1 MSFLRK
7 MFSGK
12 ISTDD
17 PRRFLVEV
25 MLGAM
30 EADGDVTVEEVA
42 TLEGNLANNTVFEG
56 LSGEEIGRI
65 TDLAAD
71 AIREAGGGKHRLAAI
86 AAGLPSRQQR
96 LAGYAMACEV
106 CVADRQL
113 AEAEIEFLDQLQAV
127 FQLDEAESKEL
138 FEAARKHSGLQTLE
152 EKSSRVREMMPAF
165 VRCMALMAAADDEIH
180 HEERLAVRA
189 VLHNIPDMQ
198 VLTAAELDEAID
210 VAIERTAGKDP
221 KAELADVAASITQP
235 SDRYWTSVYVM
246 IVALA
251 DGKNDWREVQ
261 FLESMKSIFG
271 LTENQM
277 DVAMKTAAQFPA
289 IDLGGSAPA

>member
-12 ISTDD
+12 VSTDD

-30 EADGDVTVEEVA
+30 EADGDVTEEEVA
-42 TLEGNLANNTVFEG
+42 TLEGNLANNAVFEG

-71 AIREAGGGKHRLAAI
+71 AIREAGGGKNRLAAI

-106 CVADRQL
+106 CVSDRQL
-113 AEAEIEFLDQLQAV
+113 AEAEIEFLDKLQAA
-127 FQLDEAESKEL
+127 FALDEAESKEL

-152 EKSSRVREMMPAF
+152 EKSGRVREMMPAF
-165 VRCMALMAAADDEIH
+165 VRCMALMAAADEEIH

-210 VAIERTAGKDP
+210 VAIDRTAGKDH
-221 KAELADVAASITQP
+221 KAELAEVAASITAP
-235 SDRYWTSVYVM
+235 SDRYWTAVYVM

-251 DGKNDWREVQ
+251 DGKSDWREVQ
-261 FLESMKSIFG
+261 FLESMKTIFE

-289 IDLGGSAPA
+289 IDLGGTAPA

>member
-12 ISTDD
+12 VSTDD

-30 EADGDVTVEEVA
+30 EADGDVTEEEVA
-42 TLEGNLANNTVFEG
+42 TLEGNLANNSVFEG

-71 AIREAGGGKHRLAAI
+71 AIHKAGGGKNRIEAI

-106 CVADRQL
+106 CVSDRQL
-113 AEAEIEFLDQLQAV
+113 AEAEIEFLDKLQAA
-127 FQLDEAESKEL
+127 FALDEAESKEL

-152 EKSSRVREMMPAF
+152 EKSGRVREMMPAF
-165 VRCMALMAAADDEIH
+165 VRCMALMAAADEEIH

-210 VAIERTAGKDP
+210 VAIERTTGKDH

-235 SDRYWTSVYVM
+235 SDRYWTAVYVM
-246 IVALA
+246 IIALA

-261 FLESMKSIFG
+261 FLESMKTIFG

-289 IDLGGSAPA
+289 IDLGGKAPS

>member
-12 ISTDD
+12 VSTDD

-30 EADGDVTVEEVA
+30 EADGDVTEEEVA
-42 TLEGNLANNTVFEG
+42 TLEGNLANNAVFDG
-56 LSGEEIGRI
+56 LTGEEIGRI

-71 AIREAGGGKHRLAAI
+71 AIREAGGGKNRLAAI
-86 AAGLPSRQQR
+86 AAGLPSRQMR

-106 CVADRQL
+106 CVSDRQL
-113 AEAEIEFLDQLQAV
+113 AEAEIEFLDKLQAA
-127 FQLDEAESKEL
+127 FALDEAESKEL

-152 EKSSRVREMMPAF
+152 EKSGRVREMMPAF
-165 VRCMALMAAADDEIH
+165 VRCMALMAAADEEIH

-210 VAIERTAGKDP
+210 VAIERTAGKDH
-221 KAELADVAASITQP
+221 KAELTDVASSIVAP
-235 SDRYWTSVYVM
+235 SDRYWTAVYVM
-246 IVALA
+246 IIALA
-251 DGKNDWREVQ
+251 DGKNDWREIQ
-261 FLESMKSIFG
+261 FLESMKTIFA
-271 LTENQM
+271 LTETQM

>member
-12 ISTDD
+12 VSTDD

-30 EADGDVTVEEVA
+30 EADGDVTEEEVA
-42 TLEGNLANNTVFEG
+42 TLEGNLANNSVFEG

-71 AIREAGGGKHRLAAI
+71 AIREAGGGKNRLAAI
-86 AAGLPSRQQR
+86 AAGLPARQQR

-106 CVADRQL
+106 CVSDRQL
-113 AEAEIEFLDQLQAV
+113 AEAEIEFLDKLQAA
-127 FQLDEAESKEL
+127 FALDEAEAKEL

-152 EKSSRVREMMPAF
+152 EKSGRVREMMPAF
-165 VRCMALMAAADDEIH
+165 VRCMALMASADEEIH

-210 VAIERTAGKDP
+210 VAIERTAGKDH
-221 KAELADVAASITQP
+221 KAELTEVASSIVAP
-235 SDRYWTSVYVM
+235 SDRYWTAVYVM

-251 DGKNDWREVQ
+251 DGKSDWREVQ
-261 FLESMKSIFG
+261 FLESMKTIFE

-289 IDLGGSAPA
+289 IDLGGKAPA

>member
-12 ISTDD
+12 VSTDD

-30 EADGDVTVEEVA
+30 EADGDVTEEEVA
-42 TLEGNLANNTVFEG
+42 TLEGNLANNAVFDG
-56 LSGEEIGRI
+56 LTGEEIGRI

-71 AIREAGGGKHRLAAI
+71 AIREAGGGKNRLAAI
-86 AAGLPSRQQR
+86 AAGLPSRQMR

-106 CVADRQL
+106 CVSDRQL
-113 AEAEIEFLDQLQAV
+113 AEAEIEFLDKLQAA
-127 FQLDEAESKEL
+127 FALDEAESKEL

-152 EKSSRVREMMPAF
+152 EKSDRVREMMPAF
-165 VRCMALMAAADDEIH
+165 VRCMALMAAADEEIH

-210 VAIERTAGKDP
+210 VAIERTAGKDH
-221 KAELADVAASITQP
+221 KAELTDVASSIVAP
-235 SDRYWTSVYVM
+235 SDRYWTAVYVM
-246 IVALA
+246 IIALA
-251 DGKNDWREVQ
+251 DGKNDWREIQ
-261 FLESMKSIFG
+261 FLESMKTIFA
-271 LTENQM
+271 LTETQM

>member
-7 MFSGK
+7 MFSGGVSK
-12 ISTDD
+12 DD

-30 EADGDVTVEEVA
+30 EADGDVTEEEVA
-42 TLEGNLANNTVFEG
+42 TLEGNLANHSLFDG
-56 LSGEEIGRI
+56 MSGDEISRI

-71 AIREAGGGKHRLAAI
+71 SIREAGGGKARLSAI
-86 AAGLPSRQQR
+86 AAGLPSRSQR
-96 LAGYAMACEV
+96 LAGYAMACEI
-106 CVADRQL
+106 CVADKDL
-113 AEAEIEFLDQLQAV
+113 AEAEIEYLDKLQAA
-127 FQLDEAESKEL
+127 FALEESEAKEL

-152 EKSSRVREMMPAF
+152 EKSSHVREIMPAF
-165 VRCMALMAAADDEIH
+165 VRCMALMAAADEEIH

-189 VLHNIPDMQ
+189 VLHNIPDMS

-210 VAIERTAGKDP
+210 VAIERTKGKDS
-221 KAELADVAASITQP
+221 KAELADVAKQIASP
-235 SDRYWTSVYVM
+235 SDRYWTAVYVM

-251 DGKNDWREVQ
+251 DGKSDWREVE
-261 FLESMKSIFG
+261 FLEAMKKTFALSE
-271 LTENQM
+271 TQM

-289 IDLGGSAPA
+289 IDLGGKAPS

>member
-12 ISTDD
+12 VSTDD

-30 EADGDVTVEEVA
+30 EADGDVTEEEVA
-42 TLEGNLANNTVFEG
+42 TLEGNLANNAVFDG
-56 LSGEEIGRI
+56 LTGEEIGRI

-71 AIREAGGGKHRLAAI
+71 AIREAGGGKNRLAAI
-86 AAGLPSRQQR
+86 AAGLPSRQMR

-106 CVADRQL
+106 CVSDRQL
-113 AEAEIEFLDQLQAV
+113 AEAEIEFLDKLQAA
-127 FQLDEAESKEL
+127 FALDEAESKEL

-152 EKSSRVREMMPAF
+152 EKSDRVREMMPAF
-165 VRCMALMAAADDEIH
+165 VRCMALMAAADEEIH

-210 VAIERTAGKDP
+210 VAIERTAGKDH
-221 KAELADVAASITQP
+221 KAELTDVASSIVAP
-235 SDRYWTSVYVM
+235 SDRYWTAVYVM
-246 IVALA
+246 IIALA
-251 DGKNDWREVQ
+251 DGKNDWREIQ
-261 FLESMKSIFG
+261 FLESMKTIFA
-271 LTENQM
+271 LTETQM
-277 DVAMKTAAQFPA
+277 DAAMKTAAQFPA

>member
-12 ISTDD
+12 VSTDD

-30 EADGDVTVEEVA
+30 EADGEVTEEEVA
-42 TLEGNLANNTVFEG
+42 TLEGNLANNAVFEG

-71 AIREAGGGKHRLAAI
+71 AIREAGGGKNRLPAI

-106 CVADRQL
+106 CVSDRQL
-113 AEAEIEFLDQLQAV
+113 AEAEIEFLDKLQAA
-127 FQLDEAESKEL
+127 FALDETESKEL
-138 FEAARKHSGLQTLE
+138 FEAARQHVGLQTLE
-152 EKSSRVREMMPAF
+152 EKSGRVREMMPAF
-165 VRCMALMAAADDEIH
+165 VRCMALMASADEEIH

-210 VAIERTAGKDP
+210 IAIERTAGKDH
-221 KAELADVAASITQP
+221 KAELADVAASIVTP
-235 SDRYWTSVYVM
+235 SDRYWTAVYVM
-246 IVALA
+246 IIALA

-261 FLESMKSIFG
+261 FLESMKTTFG

-289 IDLGGSAPA
+289 IDLGGTAPS